1 MRYLLLTTISLLFAA
16 AAQAQEPTPVPTPP
30 KQGPEKPKAEEP
42 SPRPVKPA
50 KPVGE
55 TDGQKQEPKKPA
67 SKPSEPKVTD
77 TKVEGLPDVE
87 SDDLPKG
94 LDPSDIA
101 AMKSAQAMLAAEKRL
116 KEMIKA
122 GKIKD
127 IDRILTFEEISS
139 WPYEDGLVGMPKAIK
154 KLDGKKLMMTG
165 FMLPIDEVENIKEFL
180 LVQSL
185 WSCCYGQPPDINGIV
200 RVVMKGKSRIDY
212 QFDPIKIIGEF
223 KVEAYV
229 EDGYCL
235 DIYQLHADSVEPIK

>member
-1 MRYLLLTTISLLFAA
+1 MRYLFLTTAILWSAPSA
-16 AAQAQEPTPVPTPP
+16 VAQVPKPIPVPQ
-30 KQGPEKPKAEEP
+30 KQGTEKPEAERSERQP
-42 SPRPVKPA
+42 AEPA
-50 KPVGE
+50 KPAGE
-55 TDGQKQEPKKPA
+55 TGGQKPT

-77 TKVEGLPDVE
+77 TKVEGIPEVAGE
-87 SDDLPKG
+87 DLPKG
-94 LDPSDIA
+94 LDPADIA

-116 KEMIKA
+116 QELIKA
-122 GKIKD
+122 GKFKD

-139 WPYEDGLVGMPKAIK
+139 WEYEDGLVGMPKAIK

-212 QFDPIKIIGEF
+212 QFDPIKIIGDF